1 MTHERHVITG
11 IALVLGLLFI
21 IGFGSLTI
29 TSFTT
34 ANVEKTPFDF
44 RFPLIILLVAG
55 CGVILLYVFN
65 QQKQTNL

>member
-1 MTHERHVITG
+1 MTHERHVIIG
-11 IALVLGLLFI
+11 MALVLGLLFI

-34 ANVEKTPFDF
+34 TNVDKTPFDF

-55 CGVILLYVFN
+55 CAVILLYVFN
-65 QQKQTNL
+65 QQKQSNL